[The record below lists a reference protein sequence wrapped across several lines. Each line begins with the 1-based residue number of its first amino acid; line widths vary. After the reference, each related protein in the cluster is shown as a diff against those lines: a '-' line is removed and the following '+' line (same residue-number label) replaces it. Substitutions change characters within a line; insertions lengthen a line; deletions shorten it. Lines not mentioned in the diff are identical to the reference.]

1 MRKPEIRFSIPVSI
15 LKEGS
20 SFVAYSPV
28 LDLSTVGKTFE
39 DAKRMFNEEAQIFFE
54 EILKKGTADEVLTEL
69 GWQRVKKTFSPPV
82 VVSHLT
88 EEFTVAVH

>member
-1 MRKPEIRFSIPVSI
+1 MRKPEIRFSIPVSV
-15 LKEGS
+15 LKEGGN
-20 SFVAYSPV
+20 FVAYSPV

-39 DAKRMFNEEAQIFFE
+39 DAQRMFNEAAQIFFE
-54 EILKKGTADEVLTEL
+54 EIVKKGTVDEVLTEL
-69 GWQRVKKTFSPPV
+69 GWQRVRKTFSPPV